1 MKILENKLKTVSE
14 KYRKEYASVCEPING
29 LESRRDNALKFD
41 PINEKFIDE
50 ITDELNKHLE
60 NNIDSDK
67 QKTIEI
73 GQKYIKGFQKY
84 LFDPFC

>member
-1 MKILENKLKTVSE
+1 MKILENKLKTISE
-14 KYRKEYASVCEPING
+14 KYRKKYASACEPING

-73 GQKYIKGFQKY
+73 GQKYIKDFKKY
-84 LFDPFC
+84 AFNPFC

>member
-1 MKILENKLKTVSE
+1 MGTLENKLKTVSE

-41 PINEKFIDE
+41 PINEKFRDQI
-50 ITDELNKHLE
+50 IDELNKYLE

-67 QKTIEI
+67 ESAIKI
-73 GQKYIKGFQKY
+73 GQKYIKGFEKY
-84 LFDPFC
+84 LIDPFC